1 MPTAPRAARALVGA
15 TVVLLGLAVAPLPEA
30 AAQPIDGPPIDG
42 PVFSAPHSDPF
53 YADPPDLA
61 NRANGDIIRSR
72 TMPRPTGV
80 MDVETW
86 QLAFRSTNAQGR
98 PITAVTTILAPHNR
112 PVDGP
117 VLSYQQITN
126 ALGLRCSPSR
136 ALWTTESD
144 VITRELPAYNAAL
157 ANGWTLVIPDHLGPN
172 SAYAVGP
179 VGGHI
184 TLDGIRAVQRF
195 EPLRLGA
202 GPVALAGYSGGA
214 IATGFAASYAADY
227 APELPI
233 IGYAIGGTPANIT
246 RMALSLGADTPHPA
260 FGLAFAAAVALERE
274 YPDRFPLSEY
284 LNADGARLRQDIS
297 NACTVGILAR
307 GAGLSARSVTTGNGY
322 LTDPRPTA
330 ITDEISLE
338 YQPGIPNAPIYE
350 WHSPGDVLIPLD
362 AIDRTIARYCAAGVP
377 VTSGRVDT
385 PDHLTAAVLGLP
397 GAIDWI
403 SDRFAGL
410 PPPPGC

>member
-1 MPTAPRAARALVGA
+1 MTTAPRTVRTLILA
-15 TVVLLGLAVAPLPEA
+15 TAVLLGMTIAPLPEA
-30 AAQPIDGPPIDG
+30 TAG

-61 NRANGDIIRSR
+61 NRANGDVIRSR
-72 TMPRPTGV
+72 PMPTPAGV

-86 QLAFRSTNAQGR
+86 QLAFRSTNARGN
-98 PITAVTTILAPHNR
+98 PITAVTTVLAPHTR
-112 PVDGP
+112 AVDGP

-157 ANGWTLVIPDHLGPN
+157 ANGWTMIIPDHLGPN

-202 GPVALAGYSGGA
+202 SPVALAGYSGGA

-233 IGYAIGGTPANIT
+233 VGYAIGGTPANIT
-246 RMALSLGADTPHPA
+246 RMALGLGSDTPHPA

-284 LNADGARLRQDIS
+284 LNDEGIQLRQDIS
-297 NACTVGILAR
+297 NACTAGILAR
-307 GAGLSARSVTTGNGY
+307 GAGLSARMVTVGDGY
-322 LTDPRPTA
+322 LSDPRPTA
-330 ITDEISLE
+330 ITDEISIE
-338 YQPGIPNAPIYE
+338 YQPGIPNAPVYE
-350 WHSPGDVLIPLD
+350 WHSPTDALIPLD
-362 AIDRTIARYCAAGVP
+362 AIDRTVGRYCAAGVP
-377 VTSGRVDT
+377 VTGGRVDT
-385 PDHLTAAVLGLP
+385 PDHITAAVLGLP

-403 SDRFAGL
+403 TDRFAGV
-410 PPPPGC
+410 PAPSHC